1 MGGLVM
7 LVEKSGRLRG
17 VALAALGLSLMVLAG
32 CGSSSLTESGSGDPK
47 VAGDGSGWGTA
58 ILYGGRRF
66 TEPPPTEK
74 REYTCPTVEILDG
87 TVALRSGD
95 TGTARGVG
103 YQASIRDTARECA
116 LVDGN
121 RIQIKV
127 GVQGRLV
134 LGESGKPGT
143 YTVPVRVAVRRTG
156 GETVYSKLTT
166 ASVTVPATDT
176 QGSFTVIDEGLSLPL
191 SASDPGDEY
200 TILVGLDPQGKSTPR
215 NRRR

>member
-1 MGGLVM
+1 M

-32 CGSSSLTESGSGDPK
+32 CGSSSLTGSGGSNPT

-74 REYTCPTVEILDG
+74 REYTCPAVEILEG

-103 YQASIRDTARECA
+103 YQASIRDTARECT
-116 LVDGN
+116 LVADN
-121 RIQIKV
+121 RLNIKV

-134 LGESGKPGT
+134 LGESGKPGN

-166 ASVTVPATDT
+166 ASVTIPATDT

>member
-1 MGGLVM
+1 MM
-7 LVEKSGRLRG
+7 LVEKSGSLRG
-17 VALAALGLSLMVLAG
+17 VALAALGLSLMALAG
-32 CGSSSLTESGSGDPK
+32 CGSSSLTGAGGSDPT

-58 ILYGGRRF
+58 ILFGGRRF

-74 REYTCPTVEILDG
+74 REYTCPAVEILEG

-116 LVDGN
+116 LVADN
-121 RIQIKV
+121 RLNIKV

-176 QGSFTVIDEGLSLPL
+176 QGTFTVIDDGLSLPL

>member
-1 MGGLVM
+1 M
-7 LVEKSGRLRG
+7 LVEKSGSLRG

-32 CGSSSLTESGSGDPK
+32 CGSSSLTGSGGSDPT

-58 ILYGGRRF
+58 ILFGGRRF

-74 REYTCPTVEILDG
+74 REYTCPAVEILEG

-116 LVDGN
+116 LVADN
-121 RIQIKV
+121 RLNIKV

-176 QGSFTVIDEGLSLPL
+176 QSTFTVIDDGLSLPL

-200 TILVGLDPQGKSTPR
+200 TILVGLDPQG
-215 NRRR
+215 

>member
-1 MGGLVM
+1 MM
-7 LVEKSGRLRG
+7 LVEKSGSLRG

-32 CGSSSLTESGSGDPK
+32 CGSSSLTGSGGSDPT

-58 ILYGGRRF
+58 ILFGGRRF

-74 REYTCPTVEILDG
+74 REYTCPAVEILEG

-116 LVDGN
+116 LVADN
-121 RIQIKV
+121 RLNIKV

-176 QGSFTVIDEGLSLPL
+176 QSTFTVIDDGLSLPL

>member
-1 MGGLVM
+1 M
-7 LVEKSGRLRG
+7 LVEKSGSLRG

-32 CGSSSLTESGSGDPK
+32 CGSSSLTGSGGSDPT

-58 ILYGGRRF
+58 ILFGGRRF

-74 REYTCPTVEILDG
+74 REYTCPAVEILEG

-116 LVDGN
+116 LVADN
-121 RIQIKV
+121 RLNIKV

-176 QGSFTVIDEGLSLPL
+176 QSTFTVIDDGLSLPL

>member
-1 MGGLVM
+1 M
-7 LVEKSGRLRG
+7 LVEKSGRPRG
-17 VALAALGLSLMVLAG
+17 VALAALGLSLMALAG
-32 CGSSSLTESGSGDPK
+32 CGSSSLTGAGGSDPT

-58 ILYGGRRF
+58 ILFGGRRF

-116 LVDGN
+116 LVADN
-121 RIQIKV
+121 RLNIKV

-176 QGSFTVIDEGLSLPL
+176 QGTFTVIDDGLSLPL

>member
-1 MGGLVM
+1 MM
-7 LVEKSGRLRG
+7 LGEKSGLSRG
-17 VALAALGLSLMVLAG
+17 AALAALGLSVVLLAG
-32 CGSSSLTESGSGDPK
+32 CGSSLSGSGGGDGT

-66 TEPPPTEK
+66 SEPPPAEK
-74 REYTCPTVEILDG
+74 REYSCPAIEILDG

-116 LVDGN
+116 LVAGN
-121 RIQIKV
+121 RISIKV

-134 LGESGKPGT
+134 LGESGKPGN
-143 YTVPVRVAVRRTG
+143 YSVPVRVAVRRTG
-156 GETVYSKLTT
+156 GETVYSRLTT
-166 ASVTVPATDT
+166 ASVAVPSTDT
-176 QGSFTVIDEGLSLPL
+176 QGTFTIIDDGISLPL
-191 SASDPGDEY
+191 SAVDPGEEF
-200 TILVGLDPQGKSTPR
+200 TVIVGLDPQGRSAPR